1 MTTIAVP
8 LSKLALSPLNVRQTT
23 DADDTS
29 DLEGSIIAHGLLAPL
44 AAHPMARGKYGVI
57 AGGRRLRA
65 LQALA
70 ERGEIDGKAYQV
82 DVVLRDVADAD
93 ATEISIIENTARVAL
108 PVVEEVRAFAKLAEA
123 GDDPAAIARRFG
135 TTELHVRQ
143 RMRLGQLHPDIL
155 AGLERG
161 QITQDA
167 AKAFAATTDHA
178 AQKRAWDAGARAVT
192 EVKAAMRRDLVNAG
206 ADRMLELV
214 GLDAYVAAGG
224 VADEDLFTPGEIRL
238 RDVDVLKRLYDAR
251 LTEELAQL
259 ALPPHVTVQ
268 FSAEGVGTLLEV
280 DGSLSDAQWERL
292 QAIERELLTL
302 ELKMDRIAEFD
313 GDSVIARWKALPGG
327 DQDEVDRLVAERTKL
342 TREGEQIKEGN
353 LGGIEGPV
361 IAVASIRGGAL
372 GITGYYRPYG
382 WRPDQVSTSV
392 TAAELPSSAAITPSP
407 LSRAAITESV
417 AATSTRRDTTAPIA
431 AAAPRHKPVA
441 NGFRSDRAG
450 MAHLYTQPEDLAR
463 EQHGLTRDAV
473 DAMRSHHR
481 AILGGALASG
491 VFEHRFAAGALV
503 FVMARGLLR
512 ESVAGEAYRN
522 DPVESRLGVANL
534 PRHAFDPIAMR
545 EELDAHP
552 ASDRQRR
559 LVEQVQAF
567 EWMREPDDAQA
578 LRLFTRAPHIDRER
592 AAAAVFVSMLAR
604 SLGVPGFSVGVHDVI
619 ATLLDVGNKV
629 RALWTPDRR
638 FFERLPKG
646 QKIAALDAVD
656 PSLAKRLAGLGAD
669 ALTEATAA
677 VMSGS
682 REAADKYGMDA
693 AAVGR
698 AKAWVPPYLSF
709 REPEPADDDPAGED
723 DDANDEDVDV
733 DVTEVGGAADTKRLF
748 DPAEPVDLDHPFWTA
763 LALRHLESG
772 HAFGSDPHGLKL
784 WFLQGGGTAFC
795 TTAPGHMAIT
805 EAGLAR
811 LAEIEDDL
819 GAIIAT
825 DVEPGADD
833 AAAAQP
839 QPNSCGVYEPTEKLE
854 CVGKAGSA
862 PIAEIRL
869 LEIAGTW
876 RSTFA
881 FSLPSG
887 RGQSSPLM
895 EHDPTHE
902 TRELAIAAAAAALS
916 SAMKREGTDRD
927 ARTVLSWLS
936 KLCEQAAE
944 PASIPRSAYMAELRK
959 DVVTIAGERPELTL
973 TMIERELP
981 ARWEAQK
988 PSRVT
993 LAKALTGL
1001 GWRKVERPG
1010 SGARYARPSE
1020 MAA

>member
-44 AAHPMARGKYGVI
+44 AAHPMARAKYGVI

-178 AQKRAWDAGARAVT
+178 AQKRAWDAGARAAT

-302 ELKMDRIAEFD
+302 ELKMDRVAEFD

-327 DQDEVDRLVAERTKL
+327 DQDEVDRLVAERAKL
-342 TREGEQIKEGN
+342 THEGERIKEGS
-353 LGGIEGPV
+353 LGGIEGPI
-361 IAVASIRGGAL
+361 IAVANIRGGAL

-392 TAAELPSSAAITPSP
+392 TAAELPSSAATTHSP
-407 LSRAAITESV
+407 LSRAASAETV
-417 AATSTRRDTTAPIA
+417 AATSTRPATTTPIA

-441 NGFRSDRAG
+441 NGFRNDRAG
-450 MAHLYTQPEDLAR
+450 MAHLYIQPEDLAR

-503 FVMARGLLR
+503 FVMARGQLR

-545 EELDAHP
+545 EELEAHP

-629 RALWTPDRR
+629 RALWTPDKR

-646 QKIAALDAVD
+646 QKIAALEAVD

-693 AAVGR
+693 AAIGR

-709 REPEPADDDPAGED
+709 REPEPIDDDADDD
-723 DDANDEDVDV
+723 DDADEEV

-748 DPAEPVDLDHPFWTA
+748 DAAEPVDLNHPFWMA

-772 HAFGSDPHGLKL
+772 HSYGSDPHAVKSWL
-784 WFLQGGGTAFC
+784 LQGGGTAFC

-825 DVEPGADD
+825 AIEPDTSVD
-833 AAAAQP
+833 
-839 QPNSCGVYEPTEKLE
+839 QPNEVP
-854 CVGKAGSA
+854 
-862 PIAEIRL
+862 
-869 LEIAGTW
+869 
-876 RSTFA
+876 
-881 FSLPSG
+881 
-887 RGQSSPLM
+887 
-895 EHDPTHE
+895 
-902 TRELAIAAAAAALS
+902 
-916 SAMKREGTDRD
+916 
-927 ARTVLSWLS
+927 
-936 KLCEQAAE
+936 AAE
-944 PASIPRSAYMAELRK
+944 PAKIPRTAYMAELRK
-959 DVVTIAGERPELTL
+959 DVSIIAGERAEVTL
-973 TMIERELP
+973 SMVERELP
-981 ARWEAQK
+981 AHWEAQK